1 MGVVEPIDMNCMGV
15 VEPMGV
21 VEQDPD
27 AGVESP
33 FCDVLSFAIPILSIL
48 SKFVESGSC
57 FVDPR
62 LISSSSE
69 SMSRV

>member
-1 MGVVEPIDMNCMGV
+1 MGVVK
-15 VEPMGV
+15 
-21 VEQDPD
+21 QDPD
-27 AGVESP
+27 AGVERP
-33 FCDVLSFAIPILSIL
+33 FCDFLSVAISILSVL

>member
-1 MGVVEPIDMNCMGV
+1 MQELRN
-15 VEPMGV
+15 
-21 VEQDPD
+21 
-27 AGVESP
+27 P
-33 FCDVLSFAIPILSIL
+33 FCDVLSVAISILSIL

-57 FVDPR
+57 FVDPL

>member
-1 MGVVEPIDMNCMGV
+1 MGVVK
-15 VEPMGV
+15 
-21 VEQDPD
+21 QDPD

-33 FCDVLSFAIPILSIL
+33 FCDVLSVAISILSIL
-48 SKFVESGSC
+48 SRFVESGSC